1 MSMTMSITTFPPTDP
16 LTWKQADTDV
26 HVATRNGE
34 FAGFVEFDGSAHLVR
49 DERGTDLGAF
59 ETLDDAQ
66 GALENISASR
76 AARGR
81 RAPLTLPRAFRRGLR
96 RARA

>member
-1 MSMTMSITTFPPTDP
+1 MSITTFPPTDP

-66 GALENISASR
+66 GALENSSASR
-76 AARGR
+76 AAWGR

>member
-1 MSMTMSITTFPPTDP
+1 MSITTFPPTDP

-49 DERGTDLGAF
+49 DERGTDLGSF

-66 GALENISASR
+66 DALENTQQSR
-76 AARGR
+76 AAWRRGM
-81 RAPLTLPRAFRRGLR
+81 PLSLPLAFRRGLR